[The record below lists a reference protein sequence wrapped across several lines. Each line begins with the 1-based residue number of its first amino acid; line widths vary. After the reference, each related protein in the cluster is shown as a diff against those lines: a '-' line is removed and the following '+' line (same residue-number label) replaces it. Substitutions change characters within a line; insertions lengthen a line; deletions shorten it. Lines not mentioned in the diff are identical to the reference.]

1 MARTTVPVRVS
12 VKNYEKLQK
21 MATEQECSVTFLAD
35 IAMHRFL
42 KMGLNI
48 QALRDSVEDAT
59 DRAIDKLMADVPRET
74 PPVDESPALIIDIP
88 EEDPD
93 DDLAALLGEDI

>member
-21 MATEQECSVTFLAD
+21 MATEQECSVSFLAD
-35 IAMHRFL
+35 IAVHRFL
-42 KMGLNI
+42 KSGLDVR
-48 QALRDSVEDAT
+48 ALRENIEDAT
-59 DRAIDKLMADVPRET
+59 DRAIDRLMSTPRET

-88 EEDPD
+88 D
-93 DDLAALLGEDI
+93 DDLAAILGEDI